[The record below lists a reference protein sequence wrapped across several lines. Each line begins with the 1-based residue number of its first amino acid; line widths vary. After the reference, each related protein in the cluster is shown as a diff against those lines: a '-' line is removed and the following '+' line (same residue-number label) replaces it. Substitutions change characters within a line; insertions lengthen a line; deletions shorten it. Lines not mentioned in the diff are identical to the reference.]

1 MSAERPPAPP
11 GAGDALD
18 PDTTELIACTI
29 CDALHRVPE
38 IPVGGRLRC
47 ARCGEV
53 MLRSQRNAIDAL
65 IASALSMAILVV
77 SAIFF
82 PFLSVS
88 ASGLSSAA
96 SLLDT
101 AFTFADGITAPLA
114 VALML
119 VLVVVPL
126 LRAATLT
133 YALVPLRFGRPLLPG
148 ARHAFHFAS
157 ELRPW
162 SMADIFIV
170 GVAVALV
177 KIGGM
182 ATVTFG
188 PAFWMLVLVILIVIL
203 ESTSLCEK
211 TLWRTLELNS
221 PS

>member
-1 MSAERPPAPP
+1 MIPNSA
-11 GAGDALD
+11 
-18 PDTTELIACTI
+18 ELIACTI
-29 CDALHRVPE
+29 CDALHSVPE

-65 IASALSMAILVV
+65 IASALSMAVLVG
-77 SAIFF
+77 SAVFF
-82 PFLSVS
+82 PFLSIS

-101 AFTFADGITAPLA
+101 ALTFQGGLTAPLS

-126 LRAATLT
+126 LRAA
-133 YALVPLRFGRPLLPG
+133 ALVYAIAPLRFDRPPLPG
-148 ARHAFHFAS
+148 ARRAFHFAT

-211 TLWRTLELNS
+211 TLWRTLELKS
-221 PS
+221 RS

>member
-1 MSAERPPAPP
+1 MTLERRPAPA
-11 GAGDALD
+11 GAPTTLR
-18 PDTTELIACTI
+18 PDSGELIACTV
-29 CDALHRVPE
+29 CDALHSVPE
-38 IPVGGRLRC
+38 IPTGGRLRC

-53 MLRSQRNAIDAL
+53 LLRSQRNAIDAL

-88 ASGLSSAA
+88 ASGLHSAA

-101 AFTFADGITAPLA
+101 ALTFKGGITAPLTI
-114 VALML
+114 ALML

-126 LRAATLT
+126 LRAA
-133 YALVPLRFGRPLLPG
+133 ALVYAIAPLRLGRPLLPG

-211 TLWRTLELNS
+211 TLWRTLELNDRS
-221 PS
+221 